1 MFYFLH
7 SDELRDPVSTY
18 NPTTIQQLNEATP
31 SIDWTLLVS
40 QLHVSNVTVET
51 IIVESPAYLQNIGKL
66 VAETDIMTI
75 RYHFTNVLIFS
86 IVNSLSKTIRGPN
99 NRLSAI
105 LNGNKVVPLRWKTC
119 IRATGGILGQLVGRY
134 YALAKFGVGAQNYAD
149 AFLHTIRDSLEERL
163 QALDFLDD
171 VTKQKSLDKV
181 RVLSL
186 YCDKSSRK

>member
-186 YCDKSSRK
+186 YCD